1 MNAIAS
7 YAINGAPMI
16 RCTRCM
22 SQEDHAPVACEDNHY
37 NKAAARP
44 LHWTSDPVQSAPIW
58 KGKLTDNKYVELKI
72 LAFPEAT
79 G

>member
-1 MNAIAS
+1 MNEIAS
-7 YAINGAPMI
+7 YAISGAPMI
-16 RCTRCM
+16 RRTSCM
-22 SQEDHAPVACEDNHY
+22 PQGDHAPVACEDNHH